1 MRGLSI
7 LAAIK
12 VENLKKYFGSIKAV
26 DGISIEVEKGTLF
39 GFLGPNG
46 AGKTTTIRC
55 MMNFIRPMEGS
66 VTILGKD
73 AHKDSVEL
81 KNRIGYLSGNVR
93 LYDNWDGRTHIDF
106 IRRFYTGKDNSAS
119 LINRFG
125 LDTSKKA
132 RHLSSGNRQKLSL
145 ILTFMI
151 GPEILILDEP
161 TLGLDPLLQNEVYEL
176 LYEFAHNGA
185 TVFMSSH
192 NLAEVERVCSRVGI
206 IKKGKMVASQSIAA
220 LKEKKIYIINAH
232 FGQPVNPQEF
242 LDNSTEL
249 VKELTDGLLLKVKGD
264 INPAIKKLG
273 NYNLTHVEISQPT
286 LEDIFMEYYSNS
298 EDNHA

>member
-1 MRGLSI
+1 

-12 VENLKKYFGSIKAV
+12 VENLKKYFGNIKAV

-55 MMNFIRPMEGS
+55 MMDFIRPMEGS

-73 AHKDSVEL
+73 AHRDSVEL
-81 KNRIGYLSGNVR
+81 KKKIGYLSGNVR

-106 IRRFYTGKDNSAS
+106 IKRFYAGRDNSAS
-119 LINRFG
+119 LVSRFG
-125 LDTSKKA
+125 LDTCKKA

-145 ILTFMI
+145 ILTFMTE
-151 GPEILILDEP
+151 PEILILDEP

-176 LYEFAHNGA
+176 LYEFAQNGA

-220 LKEKKIYIINAH
+220 LKEKKIYIINAR
-232 FGQPVNPQEF
+232 FDQPVNPQEF
-242 LDNSTEL
+242 LDDNTEL
-249 VKELTDGLLLKVKGD
+249 VKEFADGLLLKVKGD

-273 NYNLTHVEISQPT
+273 NCNLAHVEISQPS
-286 LEDIFMEYYSNS
+286 LEDIFMEYYSNP
-298 EDNHA
+298 EANHA